1 MNPKK
6 QILKFMQQAYEDKT
20 VPDSSRR
27 NSEFAAD
34 SPNREIIQELF
45 DGMSTGTARIIIERE
60 VSQTVSEKFKLS
72 SIENKGRY
80 YIAKIVRTDGN
91 PIQRL
96 LVDKQTGN
104 IQMIGR

>member
-6 QILKFMQQAYEDKT
+6 QILKFIQQAYEDKT
-20 VPDSSRR
+20 DPDSSRG
-27 NSEFAAD
+27 NSAFTTD
-34 SPNREIIQELF
+34 SSKREIIQELF

-80 YIAKIVRTDGN
+80 YIAKIVRTDGS
-91 PIQRL
+91 PIQSL

>member
-6 QILKFMQQAYEDKT
+6 QILKFIQQAYEDKSDT
-20 VPDSSRR
+20 VSPDH
-27 NSEFAAD
+27 
-34 SPNREIIQELF
+34 EIIQELF

-80 YIAKIVRTDGN
+80 YIAKIVRADGSSL
-91 PIQRL
+91 QSL